1 MLISSKR
8 RGPRLAWLVMAAW
21 VCATSARAAPSMP
34 QSNAANF
41 NLSGTVFEDVSYG
54 GGAGR
59 DRAASGGVG
68 RGSVRVE
75 LYATNGSFISSVNTQ
90 NNGNYAFN
98 AIAAGTYTVRVV
110 NGTVSSSRIGY
121 LSGSHFAVQTYR
133 TNAASGSIVAVTD
146 HVGGQNPTVAD
157 AASGFAGVSMNTATG
172 AFTAG
177 LSGVAQSIAT
187 VNLGSNLN
195 GVDFGFNFDVVV
207 NTNNAGQGSLRQFL
221 INANGL
227 ANAGLAQVGRA
238 AGIDNAVFMLADGT
252 ARPGSHTG
260 YPNLFVGGI
269 ATITPTSALPSITDP
284 VVLNGET
291 QAGWS
296 GSPIVELKGTG
307 NAIDGLTVT
316 AGSSTI
322 RGLVIDGFGGN
333 GVVLATGGFNTITGN
348 YIGTA
353 ASGASASA
361 NGRDGIYVNGS
372 SNNQIG
378 GLTAGARNIIAG
390 NDKIGVEIVGA
401 ASTANQIQGNYV
413 GVSVSGDRAVRN
425 LENGIAVSGG
435 ASVHRDRRDRGRRG
449 QRDRRQQCQR
459 DERRLYQCRQQQHG
473 SG

>member
-1 MLISSKR
+1 M
-8 RGPRLAWLVMAAW
+8 
-21 VCATSARAAPSMP
+21 
-34 QSNAANF
+34 
-41 NLSGTVFEDVSYG
+41 
-54 GGAGR
+54 
-59 DRAASGGVG
+59 
-68 RGSVRVE
+68 
-75 LYATNGSFISSVNTQ
+75 
-90 NNGNYAFN
+90 
-98 AIAAGTYTVRVV
+98 
-110 NGTVSSSRIGY
+110 
-121 LSGSHFAVQTYR
+121 
-133 TNAASGSIVAVTD
+133 TD

-227 ANAGLAQVGRA
+227 ANAGLALVGGA

-252 ARPGSHTG
+252 ARPGSHSG

-333 GVVLATGGFNTITGN
+333 GVVL
-348 YIGTA
+348 
-353 ASGASASA
+353 
-361 NGRDGIYVNGS
+361 
-372 SNNQIG
+372 
-378 GLTAGARNIIAG
+378 
-390 NDKIGVEIVGA
+390 
-401 ASTANQIQGNYV
+401 
-413 GVSVSGDRAVRN
+413 GDRWLQHDHRE
-425 LENGIAVSGG
+425 L
-435 ASVHRDRRDRGRRG
+435 HRDRRQRRVGIGEWQGTASTSTGRATTRSAAS
-449 QRDRRQQCQR
+449 RR
-459 DERRLYQCRQQQHG
+459 EHATSLPVTTRLESR
-473 SG
+473 S